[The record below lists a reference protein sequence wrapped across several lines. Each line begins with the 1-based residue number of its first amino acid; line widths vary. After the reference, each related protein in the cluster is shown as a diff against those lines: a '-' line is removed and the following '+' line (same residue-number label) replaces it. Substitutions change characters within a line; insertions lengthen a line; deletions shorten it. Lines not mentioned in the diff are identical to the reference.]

1 MLASEKTALAPAFL
15 VFRRW
20 TLRMEADISDWTPQA
35 VPPLALAMRYNNAI
49 LAFKAEG
56 NPGFGQGLAA
66 LSPMLACNTRLVSL
80 ALERTNGTPNS
91 VGSMCAGL
99 VQNPMSALSVINLND
114 NDVGD
119 AGAMQLAA
127 ALARHRTGLLAELKL
142 KNARIGAGGMDAVLK
157 ALYPKQF
164 NLLQLDLSGNTLA
177 GAPSATLAFLL
188 PNLRKL
194 EELSIG
200 GSQASVEQFGAIAP
214 GSLKM
219 LRKLDLSALA
229 WSPSLLALINACG
242 KNLASAELS
251 RSACNAAPTQRRP
264 NATPPQRN
272 AAPRLRCF
280 ENAPLQRSARNAL
293 LFLL

>member
-1 MLASEKTALAPAFL
+1 MADASPI
-15 VFRRW
+15 
-20 TLRMEADISDWTPQA
+20 AD
-35 VPPLALAMRYNNAI
+35 
-49 LAFKAEG
+49 
-56 NPGFGQGLAA
+56 AA
-66 LSPMLACNTRLVSL
+66 L
-80 ALERTNGTPNS
+80 
-91 VGSMCAGL
+91 
-99 VQNPMSALSVINLND
+99 ND
-114 NDVGD
+114 
-119 AGAMQLAA
+119 
-127 ALARHRTGLLAELKL
+127 
-142 KNARIGAGGMDAVLK
+142 
-157 ALYPKQF
+157 
-164 NLLQLDLSGNTLA
+164 
-177 GAPSATLAFLL
+177 ATLLEL
-188 PNLRKL
+188 IQPNKL

-251 RSACNAAPTQRRP
+251 RSACNAAPTQRCP
-264 NATPPQRN
+264 NATPLQRN